1 MSVPTSN
8 LYNFVAQAL
17 ENKYLI
23 KYFYPYGEKG
33 FGNIVTNWEDKQPNA
48 FVDCLMD
55 QPTLICHD
63 QEPLDFDL
71 YSDKELEKEI
81 HMSDWLE
88 NKNAMH
94 PRIFS
99 DWKRGSWKDLNLRW
113 DIGNNCTNFWILLH
127 SELDSPEVKK
137 YEDTGLFKCAYW
149 WAHAPIAIDWY
160 RFARYDSRLL
170 KQSQDVKANFL
181 VYARGTTGKR
191 TYRKTFL
198 EALEHVESVQVGS
211 FNEYEITGDNSA
223 TYDPYDFAHT
233 HCSVVLETVYDRI
246 HLTEKTLRPLAC
258 GHPFLLLNGAGALE
272 KIREY
277 GFKTFQPYIN
287 ESYDKEPNPNKRMQ
301 MVLNEMRR
309 INSATEKYQ
318 HWIWNGCEEIANY
331 NKRLFF
337 DDKFIWRVKT
347 ELRRTVREHGMPTL
361 SHKLLRKLSCMK
373 SRKYRHTM
381 DQVKRRKRAEL
392 YLQLKRGIV

>member
-1 MSVPTSN
+1 MSIPTYN

-17 ENKYLI
+17 ENKFLI
-23 KYFYPYGEKG
+23 KYFYPWGEKG
-33 FGNIVTNWEDKQPNA
+33 FANITNNLEDKQPPP
-48 FVDCLMD
+48 FVDCLLD
-55 QPTLICHD
+55 QPTVICYD

-71 YSDKELEKEI
+71 YSDKELEKQL
-81 HMSDWLE
+81 HTMSHKPGIFKE
-88 NKNAMH
+88 FNK
-94 PRIFS
+94 
-99 DWKRGSWKDLNLRW
+99 GSWKDLNFRW
-113 DIGNNCTNFWILLH
+113 DIGNNCTDFWILLH
-127 SELDSPEVKK
+127 SELNSPEVKK

-160 RFARYDSRLL
+160 RFARYDKRLQR
-170 KQSQDVKANFL
+170 QSQDIKANFL
-181 VYARGTTGKR
+181 VYARGTTGTR

-198 EALEHVESVQVGS
+198 EALGHVESVQVGS
-211 FNEYEITGDNSA
+211 FKQYKITGDNSA

-233 HCSVVLETVYDRI
+233 NCSIVLETVNDRI

-258 GHPFLLLNGAGALE
+258 GHPFLLFNGAGALE

-301 MVLNEMRR
+301 MVLDEMRR
-309 INSATEKYQ
+309 INSSSEKYQ
-318 HWIWNGCEEIANY
+318 RWIWAGCKEIADF

-347 ELRRTVREHGMPTL
+347 ELRRNVRTIGMPKL
-361 SHKLLRKLSCMK
+361 SHKLIRKLSVMK
-373 SRKYRHTM
+373 SRKRRHTM
-381 DQVKRRKRAEL
+381 DQVTRRKRVEL
-392 YLQLKRGIV
+392 YLNLKRSSIK